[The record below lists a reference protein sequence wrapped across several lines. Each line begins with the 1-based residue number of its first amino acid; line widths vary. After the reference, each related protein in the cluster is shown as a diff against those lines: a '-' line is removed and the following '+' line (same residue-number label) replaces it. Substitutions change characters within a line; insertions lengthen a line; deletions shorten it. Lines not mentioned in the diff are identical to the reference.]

1 MCQKGV
7 LITPTKR
14 GCGRVKSAMGQ
25 TTCKCDHVMGAS
37 LGSYI
42 TVTQLLD
49 NRTRPSNASPSPQHA
64 LAANALACHWL
75 PCVIHCDGV
84 IDF

>member
-14 GCGRVKSAMGQ
+14 GCGKVKSAMGQ
-25 TTCKCDHVMGAS
+25 TTCKCDHVTRTS

-42 TVTQLLD
+42 TVTQLSD
-49 NRTRPSNASPSPQHA
+49 SRTRPSNASPSLQHA
-64 LAANALACHWL
+64 LAANAPAYHWL
-75 PCVIHCDGV
+75 PWVIHCDGMIV
-84 IDF
+84 S